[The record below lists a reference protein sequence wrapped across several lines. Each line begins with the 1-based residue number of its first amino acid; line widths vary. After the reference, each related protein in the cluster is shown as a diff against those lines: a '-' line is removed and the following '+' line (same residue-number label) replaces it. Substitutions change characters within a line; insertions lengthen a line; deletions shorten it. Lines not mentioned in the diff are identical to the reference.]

1 MSYKI
6 FISASYKDRALARDL
21 MKRLR
26 EAGVSVAHSESA
38 LSAGSPDEKIFMRLL
53 KDADEMIVLLT
64 NNSVD
69 DFWRMFEIGAA
80 SSLRKQITPVI
91 VGLEETELP
100 PVIRQLKYIGYDQ
113 LSKYISTIE
122 KRAKAA

>member
-1 MSYKI
+1 
-6 FISASYKDRALARDL
+6 

-26 EAGVSVAHSESA
+26 EAGVSVTYSESA
-38 LSAGSPDEKIFMRLL
+38 LSAGSPDVKTFMRLL
-53 KDADEMIVLLT
+53 NDADEMVVLLT

-91 VGLEETELP
+91 AGLEKPELP
-100 PVIRQLKYIGYDQ
+100 PVIKQMKYIEYDQ
-113 LSKYISTIE
+113 LSNYISTIE